1 MSNNK
6 ADIGPQRAVPSSVSK
21 IQAENKQT
29 RAALDFILDRI
40 NKELKIP
47 TRIEWFSLDKKEETP
62 R

>member
-1 MSNNK
+1 MNQDE
-6 ADIGPQRAVPSSVSK
+6 ADIGPQRAVPSSINK

-47 TRIEWFSLDKKEETP
+47 TRIEWFDLNKEK
-62 R
+62 RKH